1 MHVADQFVVK
11 NRIATSVFLRY
22 RPQARYGEQRLE
34 YILERRDP
42 ALEIVHNACGIP
54 PLVLHA
60 LEHPTF
66 DLFFSHNGGKVGK
79 RKVVIAFEMHPFGHE
94 LLTPLIVDDLCNG
107 IRELLIFGIARS
119 LSANAVTLH
128 HPTSAKPEQGS

>member
-1 MHVADQFVVK
+1 MNQW
-11 NRIATSVFLRY
+11 IAGSVFRVCRSQPRY
-22 RPQARYGEQRLE
+22 REQRLE
-34 YILERRDP
+34 YILERPDP
-42 ALEIVHNACGIP
+42 ALEIVHDACGILP
-54 PLVLHA
+54 PVLHA

-94 LLTPLIVDDLCNG
+94 LFTPLIVDDLCNG

-119 LSANAVTLH
+119 WSANAVTLH
-128 HPTSAKPEQGS
+128 HPASAKSEQ